1 MSSNLSILVVEDDNA
16 QRRQMIRILR
26 VNDRV
31 VSEASTGEEA
41 ITALKEREIDLVL
54 TDRRMPGIGG
64 DSLFAHIRDNYP
76 WIQVAMVTAYPE
88 GAKELKPDGI
98 LEKPFK
104 RDQLIELIRNLTGE
118 GNE

>member
-1 MSSNLSILVVEDDNA
+1 MV
-16 QRRQMIRILR
+16 RILR
-26 VNDRV
+26 MDNRV

-41 ITALKEREIDLVL
+41 IVALKECGIDLVL

-88 GAKELKPDGI
+88 GAEELKPDGI

-104 RDQLIELIRNLTGE
+104 RDQLVELIRSLTK
-118 GNE
+118 NRND